1 MIEKIEIRRFSFF
14 VFIIILF
21 TSAFIIYNNSKNI
34 NYTKEYT
41 EFKGEVIDK
50 IEIRNSKYYIYS
62 QNFVMVNN
70 YISDEYKV
78 GDLICAG
85 GYGQDLLSLGDYGLY
100 LKSKGYD
107 YIMYIDYIE
116 KIGHKISLASIVYDI
131 RQNLKSGIDFLYKE
145 YSPIIR
151 ALIIAD
157 REFISKDET
166 MLFSRAGI
174 SHIISISGFHI
185 VLIAGIFFNITFFLS
200 KKSRYII
207 SVLCTLFYVILTGAN
222 PPAVRAYIFYI
233 TFIVSIFLEERY
245 DIFSIGFLLS
255 AFYMILNPYVIYD
268 FGFCMS
274 FMSVFSIAMFYKI
287 IFEHLEKFVKN
298 NLGKLI
304 LSMICVTLSAQI
316 LTIPYVYYN
325 FGIVSL
331 ISVIANIIS
340 VPLISLA
347 YPFIL
352 LSMIFV
358 KVPFLRDV
366 FCNIVNFMMFLFYKS
381 NEVLTSLSYSYI
393 SFEHKS
399 LIFVVISYI
408 IILFLYTL
416 YINIQIMRN
425 YISNGQGKKR
435 VV

>member
-1 MIEKIEIRRFSFF
+1 MIKNFEIRRFSFF
-14 VFIIILF
+14 IFIIILC

-34 NYTKEYT
+34 NYRKEYV
-41 EFKGEVIDK
+41 EFKGAVIDK

-85 GYGQDLLSLGDYGLY
+85 GYRQDLLSMGDYGLY

-107 YIMYIDYIE
+107 YMMYIDYIE
-116 KIGHKISLASIVYDI
+116 KIGHKISVASIMDEI
-131 RQNLKSGIDFLYKE
+131 RQNLKSIIDFLYKD
-145 YSPIIR
+145 YSTIIR
-151 ALIIAD
+151 TLIIAD
-157 REFISKDET
+157 REFISKDEI

-185 VLIAGIFFNITFFLS
+185 VLIAEIFFNITFFLS
-200 KKSRYII
+200 KKQRYII
-207 SVLCTLFYVILTGAN
+207 SVLFTLFYVILPGAN
-222 PPAVRAYIFYI
+222 PPAVRAYIFYV
-233 TFIVSIFLEERY
+233 TFIASIFLEERY

-268 FGFCMS
+268 FGFCLS
-274 FMSVFSIAMFYKI
+274 FMSVFSISMFYKI
-287 IFEHLEKFVKN
+287 IFEHLEKIVKN
-298 NLGKLI
+298 NLCKLI
-304 LSMICVTLSAQI
+304 LSMVCVTLSAQI

-331 ISVIANIIS
+331 ISVITNIIS

-347 YPFIL
+347 YPFML
-352 LSMIFV
+352 LSIIFV
-358 KVPFLRDV
+358 KIPFVRDV
-366 FCNIVNFMMFLFYKS
+366 FCNVVNFIIYLFYKS
-381 NEVLTSLSYSYI
+381 NEILTSINYSYI
-393 SFEHKS
+393 NFDHKS
-399 LIFVVISYI
+399 LFFVIITYI

-416 YINIQIMRN
+416 YIKIQIWGN
-425 YISNGQGKKR
+425 YISIDKAR
-435 VV
+435 